1 MNKKY
6 SFSLLT
12 LALSSSF
19 AFAQNINEAKKAI
32 NAEQFDKAKHILKE
46 LIGQKPNEGSNYY
59 FLGDVFLKEN
69 QADSARYYFDQGIL
83 AKTKGSLNYI
93 GLGEIELDNNRP
105 TEAVANFAKAEKE
118 IKKRDFDEQ
127 LLIAA
132 AYLNSTNPNAKEA
145 QKIAT
150 EVLEKDP
157 KNAMA
162 NLLLG
167 RAYLDQK
174 NLNDAY
180 ARFRDAY
187 DYDNTLIEAKL
198 QLAMITKRARAYSD
212 AIEACKEILATNPDY
227 APAYREI
234 AEISYMWSKVNVNK
248 EQELIRQADENFKKF
263 VAASGNSMDAQ
274 MRYAD
279 FLVQTQNYVELEKVA
294 SSMQNIK
301 GVNPRIY
308 RYLGYAAYENKHYQ
322 VSVDALTKFLTIYL
336 KETKNL
342 NATGRDY
349 LYLGLAEIGVS
360 KDGENKEMYHKGL
373 NHLKDA
379 IKVQVSSAGEFYR
392 FGLEFFRQK
401 KYQLVID
408 VLSIPA
414 EVVESSGYIYDNY
427 YVGYSYYL
435 LGEGDRADSRA
446 LLEKADFYLER
457 VIKASPLTEEAYF
470 FKARANRFID
480 SVDAYDKMFE
490 DYQGFIRVLTE
501 KNELNDASNKDR
513 VIEAYTS
520 IATYYANKNKN
531 KEAIEEFNKV
541 LKLDPSNSFAKK
553 TIEALK

>member
-19 AFAQNINEAKKAI
+19 AFAQNINDAKKAI
-32 NAEQFDKAKHILKE
+32 NAEQFDKAKQILKE

-59 FLGDVFLKEN
+59 FLGDVYLKEN
-69 QADSARYYFDQGIL
+69 QADSARYYFDQGVL

-118 IKKRDFDEQ
+118 IKKRDYDEQ

-132 AYLNSTNPNAKEA
+132 AYLNSSNPDSKKA

-150 EVLEKDP
+150 EVLEKEAT
-157 KNAMA
+157 NAMA
-162 NLLLG
+162 NLILG

-174 NLNDAY
+174 NLNDAF

-198 QLAMITKRARAYSD
+198 QLAMITKRARAYAD

-248 EQELIRQADENFKKF
+248 EKELIQQANENYKKF
-263 VAASGNSMDAQ
+263 VEASGNSMDAQ

-279 FLVQTQNYVELEKVA
+279 FLVQTQNYVELEKLA
-294 SSMQNIK
+294 TSMEKIK
-301 GVNPRIY
+301 GVNPRIF

-322 VSVDALTKFLTIYL
+322 TSVDALTKFLTIYL

-342 NATGRDY
+342 NATGTDY

-379 IKVQVSSAGEFYR
+379 IKVQVSSAGVFYR
-392 FGLEFFRQK
+392 FGLEFFKQK
-401 KYQLVID
+401 KYEAAERLLKQL
-408 VLSIPA
+408 IPKA
-414 EVVESSGYIYDNY
+414 PEQADI
-427 YVGYSYYL
+427 YYL
-435 LGEGDRADSRA
+435 LAFS
-446 LLEKADFYLER
+446 L
-457 VIKASPLTEEAYF
+457 
-470 FKARANRFID
+470 
-480 SVDAYDKMFE
+480 
-490 DYQGFIRVLTE
+490 
-501 KNELNDASNKDR
+501 
-513 VIEAYTS
+513 
-520 IATYYANKNKN
+520 
-531 KEAIEEFNKV
+531 
-541 LKLDPSNSFAKK
+541 
-553 TIEALK
+553 